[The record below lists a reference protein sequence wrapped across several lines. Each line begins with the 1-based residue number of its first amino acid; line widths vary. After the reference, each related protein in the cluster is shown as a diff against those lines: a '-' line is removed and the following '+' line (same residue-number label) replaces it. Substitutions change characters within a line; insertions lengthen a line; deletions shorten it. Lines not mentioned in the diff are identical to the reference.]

1 MKAFSHKKYSMLV
14 TFTCDF
20 SIHLVVLGISYHSE
34 GMWGSPFLQVPL
46 VSKYSF
52 PTSCFFVFY

>member
-46 VSKYSF
+46 VSK
-52 PTSCFFVFY
+52 